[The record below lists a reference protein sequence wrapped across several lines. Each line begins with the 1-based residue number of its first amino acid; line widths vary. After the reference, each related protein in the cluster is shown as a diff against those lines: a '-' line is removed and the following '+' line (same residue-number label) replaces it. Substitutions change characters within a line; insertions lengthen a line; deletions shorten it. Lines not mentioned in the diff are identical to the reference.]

1 MLFRSGM
8 GPRPSPPYST
18 LGQTAFALASERH
31 SLVSDQSPEYGG
43 EGLGPMPSE
52 LLLWA
57 VAACFGQ
64 AVRHVAARRRQ
75 PVEALAVTVSAEKDP
90 AAFRF
95 GEITLVV
102 RAALPRQRL
111 EAIVEQAKRYCF
123 VTSSLS
129 VPVRLEIQ
137 VLVPSSGNA
146 GETHAPTAGGDNEIS

>member
-1 MLFRSGM
+1 MIVTATTF
-8 GPRPSPPYST
+8 
-18 LGQTAFALASERH
+18 GQTAFALASERH

-75 PVEALAVTVSAEKDP
+75 PMEALAVTASADKDP

-95 GEITLVV
+95 GEITLAV
-102 RAALPRQRL
+102 RADLSRQRL
-111 EAIVEQAKRYCF
+111 EAIVEQARRYCF
-123 VTSSLS
+123 VTNSLS

-137 VLVPSSGNA
+137 AIAPSSVRE
-146 GETHAPTAGGDNEIS
+146 GETRASAAGDNNEIS

>member
-1 MLFRSGM
+1 MIV
-8 GPRPSPPYST
+8 T
-18 LGQTAFALASERH
+18 ATTCGQTAFALASESH

-64 AVRHVAARRRQ
+64 AVRHVAARRRH

-123 VTSSLS
+123 VTNSLS
-129 VPVRLEIQ
+129 VPIRLEIQ
-137 VLVPSSGNA
+137 AIAPSTGSD
-146 GETHAPTAGGDNEIS
+146 GETYAPAADDNNEIS

>member
-1 MLFRSGM
+1 MIVTAT
-8 GPRPSPPYST
+8 P
-18 LGQTAFALASERH
+18 LGQTAFALASESH
-31 SLVSDQSPEYGG
+31 SLVADQSPEYGG

-102 RAALPRQRL
+102 RAALPRPRL

-123 VTSSLS
+123 VTNSLS
-129 VPVRLEIQ
+129 VPVRLEVQSIALPAHSQ
-137 VLVPSSGNA
+137 RVGSRPS
-146 GETHAPTAGGDNEIS
+146 PQGGNEIS

>member
-1 MLFRSGM
+1 MIVTAT
-8 GPRPSPPYST
+8 T
-18 LGQTAFALASERH
+18 LGQTAFALASESH

-43 EGLGPMPSE
+43 EGRGPMPSE

-75 PVEALAVTVSAEKDP
+75 PVEALAVTASADKDP

-111 EAIVEQAKRYCF
+111 EAIVEQARRYCF
-123 VTSSLS
+123 VTNSLS

-137 VLVPSSGNA
+137 VIVPSSGNT
-146 GETHAPTAGGDNEIS
+146 GETCAPAAGNKNEIS

>member
-1 MLFRSGM
+1 MIVTAT
-8 GPRPSPPYST
+8 T
-18 LGQTAFALASERH
+18 LGQTAFALASESN

-43 EGLGPMPSE
+43 KGLGPMPSE

-75 PVEALAVTVSAEKDP
+75 PMEALAVTVSADKDP
-90 AAFRF
+90 DAFRF

-123 VTSSLS
+123 VTNSLS
-129 VPVRLEIQ
+129 VPIRLEIQ
-137 VLVPSSGNA
+137 AVVPSSSSDDETCAPAA
-146 GETHAPTAGGDNEIS
+146 GDDNEIS

>member
-1 MLFRSGM
+1 VIVSA
-8 GPRPSPPYST
+8 T
-18 LGQTAFALASERH
+18 TCGQTAFALASERH

-75 PVEALAVTVSAEKDP
+75 PVEALAVTANADKDP
-90 AAFRF
+90 ATFRF

-111 EAIVEQAKRYCF
+111 EALVEQAKRYCF
-123 VTSSLS
+123 VTNSLS
-129 VPVRLEIQ
+129 VPIRLEIQ
-137 VLVPSSGNA
+137 AIALSTGSD
-146 GETHAPTAGGDNEIS
+146 GETCAPAAGSCNEIS

>member
-1 MLFRSGM
+1 MIVTATTF
-8 GPRPSPPYST
+8 
-18 LGQTAFALASERH
+18 GQTAFALASEGH

-75 PVEALAVTVSAEKDP
+75 PVEALAVTVSADKDP

-123 VTSSLS
+123 VTNSLS

-137 VLVPSSGNA
+137 VIIPSSGSD
-146 GETHAPTAGGDNEIS
+146 GETCAPAAGDDNEIS